1 MQKRH
6 LGPRP
11 VFCQFPSAEMA
22 ACAHL
27 IQISTEETSKE
38 NVGKI
43 ISLQQFA
50 IKLLSDKILNVKCD
64 EGTPASIPSIT
75 SIFVKKIQQILSK
88 DYVHHDLLIII
99 PWSTTLPPPG
109 NISFIPVRDNFCR
122 VSPAPMEI
130 AVKIFINSIPFSH
143 FPFYSWARGISLRPS
158 VKFLPLLS
166 LLPPF

>member
-75 SIFVKKIQQILSK
+75 YIFFLKKSRIFHQRIMCTMTSSSLFPGRPPCRPQEIS
-88 DYVHHDLLIII
+88 
-99 PWSTTLPPPG
+99 PSSPSATTFAG
-109 NISFIPVRDNFCR
+109 
-122 VSPAPMEI
+122 
-130 AVKIFINSIPFSH
+130 
-143 FPFYSWARGISLRPS
+143 FPRLQWKSL
-158 VKFLPLLS
+158 
-166 LLPPF
+166 

>member
-64 EGTPASIPSIT
+64 EGTPASIPSMT
-75 SIFVKKIQQILSK
+75 CIFKKNPEILSK

-130 AVKIFINSIPFSH
+130 AVTIFINSIPFSH
-143 FPFYSWARGISLRPS
+143 FPFYSCISLRPS
-158 VKFLPLLS
+158 VKLLPLLS